1 MITSENKKVIKQ
13 NTFNISFRN
22 NNEER
27 NMYHL
32 VLRRATLTST
42 PVSTIIKQY
51 VDEGVKSCP
60 VVVPFNKKQNPL
72 LLAVPQSEAITKY
85 LLLTDAGASIVIVKP
100 VIS

>member
-1 MITSENKKVIKQ
+1 MITSDKKVIKQ

-27 NMYHL
+27 NMYHQ

-51 VDEGVKSCP
+51 VDEGVKNDR
-60 VVVPFNKKQNPL
+60 FLQLFDK
-72 LLAVPQSEAITKY
+72 
-85 LLLTDAGASIVIVKP
+85 
-100 VIS
+100 

>member
-27 NMYHL
+27 NIYHQ

-51 VDEGVKSCP
+51 VDEGVKNDR
-60 VVVPFNKKQNPL
+60 FLQLFDK
-72 LLAVPQSEAITKY
+72 
-85 LLLTDAGASIVIVKP
+85 
-100 VIS
+100 

>member
-27 NMYHL
+27 NMYHQ

-51 VDEGVKSCP
+51 VDEGVKNDKFLKM
-60 VVVPFNKKQNPL
+60 FN
-72 LLAVPQSEAITKY
+72 
-85 LLLTDAGASIVIVKP
+85 
-100 VIS
+100 

>member
-27 NMYHL
+27 NMYHQ

-42 PVSTIIKQY
+42 PIATIIKEY
-51 VDEGVKSCP
+51 IDVGIENDKFLELFDESK
-60 VVVPFNKKQNPL
+60 
-72 LLAVPQSEAITKY
+72 
-85 LLLTDAGASIVIVKP
+85 
-100 VIS
+100 

>member
-27 NMYHL
+27 NMYHQ

-51 VDEGVKSCP
+51 VDEGVKNDR
-60 VVVPFNKKQNPL
+60 FLQLFDK
-72 LLAVPQSEAITKY
+72 
-85 LLLTDAGASIVIVKP
+85 
-100 VIS
+100 

>member
-27 NMYHL
+27 NMYHQ

-51 VDEGVKSCP
+51 VDEGVKNDK
-60 VVVPFNKKQNPL
+60 FLQLFDK
-72 LLAVPQSEAITKY
+72 
-85 LLLTDAGASIVIVKP
+85 
-100 VIS
+100 

>member
-1 MITSENKKVIKQ
+1 MITSDNKKVIKQ

-27 NMYHL
+27 NMYHQ

-51 VDEGVKSCP
+51 VDEGVKNDR
-60 VVVPFNKKQNPL
+60 FLQLFDK
-72 LLAVPQSEAITKY
+72 
-85 LLLTDAGASIVIVKP
+85 
-100 VIS
+100 

>member
-13 NTFNISFRN
+13 NKFNISFRN

-27 NMYHL
+27 NMYHQ

-51 VDEGVKSCP
+51 VDEGVKNDR
-60 VVVPFNKKQNPL
+60 FLQLFDK
-72 LLAVPQSEAITKY
+72 
-85 LLLTDAGASIVIVKP
+85 
-100 VIS
+100 

>member
-27 NMYHL
+27 NMYHQ

-42 PVSTIIKQY
+42 PVSTIIQQY
-51 VDEGVKSCP
+51 VDEGVKNDR
-60 VVVPFNKKQNPL
+60 FLQLFDK
-72 LLAVPQSEAITKY
+72 
-85 LLLTDAGASIVIVKP
+85 
-100 VIS
+100 

>member
-27 NMYHL
+27 NMYHQ

-42 PVSTIIKQY
+42 PVSTIIKEY
-51 VDEGVKSCP
+51 VNEGVKNDR
-60 VVVPFNKKQNPL
+60 FLQLFEK
-72 LLAVPQSEAITKY
+72 
-85 LLLTDAGASIVIVKP
+85 
-100 VIS
+100 

>member
-27 NMYHL
+27 NMYHQ

-51 VDEGVKSCP
+51 VDECVKNDR
-60 VVVPFNKKQNPL
+60 FLQLFDK
-72 LLAVPQSEAITKY
+72 
-85 LLLTDAGASIVIVKP
+85 
-100 VIS
+100 

>member
-27 NMYHL
+27 NMYHQ

-51 VDEGVKSCP
+51 VDVGVKNDR
-60 VVVPFNKKQNPL
+60 FLQLFDK
-72 LLAVPQSEAITKY
+72 
-85 LLLTDAGASIVIVKP
+85 
-100 VIS
+100 